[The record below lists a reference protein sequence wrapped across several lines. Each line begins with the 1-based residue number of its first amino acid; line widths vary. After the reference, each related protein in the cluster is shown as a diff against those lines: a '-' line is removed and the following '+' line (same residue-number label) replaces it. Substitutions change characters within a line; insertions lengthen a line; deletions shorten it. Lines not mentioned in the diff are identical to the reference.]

1 VATNLS
7 LVISLLFGIGQ
18 IAGGGAVVWWLLAR
32 RRAGEPRTF
41 MLLLIASW
49 FICSG
54 IAELFVSGME
64 IAHQV
69 SGQPPVPAVDMW
81 RGRADAALLLVTLAL
96 VAALPTYLVVRR
108 LFADRG

>member
-1 VATNLS
+1 V
-7 LVISLLFGIGQ
+7 
-18 IAGGGAVVWWLLAR
+18 
-32 RRAGEPRTF
+32 
-41 MLLLIASW
+41 LLLIAYW

-64 IAHQV
+64 FAHQV
-69 SGQPPVPAVDMW
+69 SGQPPGQAVDMW

-96 VAALPTYLVVRR
+96 MAALPVYLMVRR

>member
-18 IAGGGAVVWWLLAR
+18 VAGGGAVVWWLLAH

-41 MLLLIASW
+41 VLLLLASW
-49 FICSG
+49 FMCSG

-64 IAHQV
+64 FARQV
-69 SGQPPVPAVDMW
+69 SGQPSVHAFETW
-81 RGRADAALLLVTLAL
+81 RGRANAALLLVTLVLA
-96 VAALPTYLVVRR
+96 AALPVYLMVRR
-108 LFADRG
+108 LVVDRR